1 MLTID
6 FCLRFLFFFLFVC
19 FFFFL
24 FFRYQ
29 EQARKDVAVITQ
41 RVQKIL
47 LDFGKVGNFDF
58 SRSLSQ
64 DVSHCQH
71 T

>member
-1 MLTID
+1 M
-6 FCLRFLFFFLFVC
+6 FFFFVC
-19 FFFFL
+19 LFFFFL

-47 LDFGKVGNFDF
+47 LDLGKVGNFVF
-58 SRSLSQ
+58 SRNLSQ